1 MQFPLFVLIILG
13 GYVLLYR
20 FDLSRPF
27 HLCKKTYW
35 NEVFHALG
43 MNYVLAK
50 NEPKSKWW
58 TLILLWGLALD
69 VFALFF
75 GFYESITLQVVGALA
90 VILSLPAF
98 LGIPASSSRLYV
110 LPYPRKGHAC
120 IPPPLSIPQASVQDA
135 PSNQAT
141 PVEPTFRMFYFGL
154 KDVHIMSLPE
164 TKTSFIEQIISF
176 AESSSERIF
185 VQVFFQEVHPQ
196 QYLEVLKWK
205 LLNEKGML
213 QYKPLPLIWA
223 STLEDRL
230 KKVNELLSSN
240 VFAISVF
247 GIVEG
252 DPYEIHATASDE
264 LDHLV
269 VFETHNPSLFYWLVK
284 HERPPFAFPNYFG
297 TRVEPPFF
305 FATPRTLPSFLSLPS
320 TGRTLNF
327 LGERVEAIQPWG
339 VEKES
344 SNTILEAVSFPR
356 IAQQNL
362 LAFPKIGAV
371 DVVYDGSRTRI
382 FVRDDATKYFRQN
395 GVLLENAKLVYDS
408 WFSKSLAPEIPN
420 VLERLDGVVD
430 KTFQNLCV
438 RF

>member
-1 MQFPLFVLIILG
+1 
-13 GYVLLYR
+13 
-20 FDLSRPF
+20 
-27 HLCKKTYW
+27 
-35 NEVFHALG
+35 

-50 NEPKSKWW
+50 KEPRNKEWA
-58 TLILLWGLALD
+58 LVLLWGLALD

-75 GFYESITLQVVGALA
+75 GLYESVTLQVVGALA
-90 VILSLPAF
+90 VILSMPAF

-120 IPPPLSIPQASVQDA
+120 IPPHFEFMKQDA
-135 PSNQAT
+135 TSVSATATPT

-164 TKTSFIEQIISF
+164 TKTSLIDQIISF

-205 LLNEKGML
+205 LLNEKGAL
-213 QYKPLPLIWA
+213 QYRPLPLVWA

-230 KKVNELLSSN
+230 KKVNEILSSN
-240 VFAISVF
+240 VFAISIF

-297 TRVEPPFF
+297 TRVEPPLF

-327 LGERVEAIQPWG
+327 LGERVETIQPWG

-344 SNTILEAVSFPR
+344 SNTILEAVSFTR

-362 LAFPKIGAV
+362 LAFPKVGAV
-371 DVVYDGSRTRI
+371 DVYFDGSRTRI
-382 FVRDDATKYFRQN
+382 FVRDDATKYFKQN
-395 GVLLENAKLVYDS
+395 GVILENAKLEYDS
-408 WFSKSLAPEIPN
+408 WFSQNLAPEIPN

-430 KTFQNLCV
+430 KT
-438 RF
+438 

>member
-1 MQFPLFVLIILG
+1 MQFPIFVLIIAG
-13 GYVLLYR
+13 GYFLLYR

-27 HLCKKTYW
+27 HLCKTTSW
-35 NEVFHALG
+35 NEVFRALG

-50 NEPKSKWW
+50 KEPRNKWW
-58 TLILLWGLALD
+58 MLILLWGLALD

-75 GFYESITLQVVGALA
+75 GLYESITLQVVGALA
-90 VILSLPAF
+90 VFLSLPTF

-120 IPPPLSIPQASVQDA
+120 IPSPSVPQTSSEQMSAS
-135 PSNQAT
+135 PT
-141 PVEPTFRMFYFGL
+141 PVEPSFRMFYFGL

-164 TKTSFIEQIISF
+164 TKTPFIDQLISF
-176 AESSSERIF
+176 AESSNKRMF
-185 VQVFFQEVHPQ
+185 VQIFFQEVHPQ
-196 QYLEVLKWK
+196 QYLEFLKWK

-213 QYKPLPLIWA
+213 QYKPLPLVWA
-223 STLEDRL
+223 STLDDRI

-240 VFAISVF
+240 VFAISIF

-264 LDHLV
+264 IDHLV
-269 VFETHNPSLFYWLVK
+269 VFETSNPALFYWLVK

-305 FATPRTLPSFLSLPS
+305 FATPKTLPSFLSLPS

-339 VEKES
+339 VKEEA
-344 SNTILEAVSFPR
+344 SNEILEAVSFPKLS
-356 IAQQNL
+356 QQGL
-362 LAFPKIGAV
+362 LAFPKRGAV
-371 DVVYDGSRTRI
+371 DVYFDGSRVRI
-382 FVRDDATKYFRQN
+382 FVSDDATKYFRQN
-395 GVLLENAKLVYDS
+395 GVLLENNKPEFES
-408 WFSKSLAPEIPN
+408 WFVSIHEKTCSPKEHAK
-420 VLERLDGVVD
+420 RLTG
-430 KTFQNLCV
+430 T
-438 RF
+438 RI